1 MYSYEQ
7 CARRTSSVQHPQAA
21 QAPSIRLMDN
31 TRPAF
36 ILEIRHTKLQLIFAL
51 NAMTIVDERVEFTVV
66 TEW

>member
-1 MYSYEQ
+1 MYTYKQ
-7 CARRTSSVQHPQAA
+7 IARGTSSVEQP

-51 NAMTIVDERVEFTVV
+51 NAMTSVDGQVDFTFV
-66 TEW
+66 TE